1 MGANNAFAQAEGVEG
16 MPNGE
21 GNMLAETLACG
32 RRGEVK
38 WPKKVTGGRGEGKDL
53 GPREVFAGVGRAAE
67 RSQECPVGEGRLTSS
82 WVACE
87 KAPVGPVAAVRVA
100 GCFVI
105 AVAKEEMAGVQGA
118 EGGVEVMGEGSRLHQ
133 EPARTEGVRG
143 SVLDEEE
150 PVKAGGE
157 GGVEGGRGGGDG
169 TRGETIVGGS
179 GGRGGDGGTYRKE
192 GMRGE
197 GVKGDEGQFC
207 FVEVFNVF
215 VGVGDLPAG

>member
-1 MGANNAFAQAEGVEG
+1 M
-16 MPNGE
+16 
-21 GNMLAETLACG
+21 
-32 RRGEVK
+32 
-38 WPKKVTGGRGEGKDL
+38 
-53 GPREVFAGVGRAAE
+53 
-67 RSQECPVGEGRLTSS
+67 
-82 WVACE
+82 
-87 KAPVGPVAAVRVA
+87 
-100 GCFVI
+100 
-105 AVAKEEMAGVQGA
+105 
-118 EGGVEVMGEGSRLHQ
+118 HQ